1 MSVQQSNISNCSFR
15 NTINGVL
22 FPGRG
27 ALHIQKSTVRLTG
40 SIFQNNT
47 VVSSGVLSVWYNS
60 TITVMNNTFQY
71 NSAGYQGS
79 VLSVWYSTLTVMDNT
94 FQYNPA
100 DSGVL
105 WAADQYA
112 HGGGVL
118 DVDES
123 TLTVVD
129 NTFQYNSAGSGVLWV
144 GSSTLTVMD
153 NTFKYNSAGYGG
165 VLTVWHSTLTAMDNT
180 FQYNTADV
188 FGGVLNAGYSTL
200 TVMDN
205 TFQYNS
211 AGEDGGVLYVHL
223 SLTVLTGNTFQK
235 YSANLG
241 GIIYMTGG
249 SLNITSNTFTDSSAT
264 LGLGG
269 AIFMTDNSM
278 VSMYG
283 SNIIE
288 SNTAQYGGGI
298 AALDSQLQLFNT
310 IFENNTASYGGGLY
324 AHNTTCNGNALFTK
338 NVAFEGGGGIYASKS
353 TFFWTE
359 NTTVI
364 KSNSAINGGG
374 LLLSDD
380 SKLYLQPNIAVR
392 LISNHANRTGG
403 AIKVEETNPLT
414 YCIPSTNG
422 HDVSNSDCFF
432 QIQSRMKSEHYN
444 AFEITSTYS
453 LNKFIDSLNV
463 AHIMIHFDNNS
474 ATEGG
479 TDLYG
484 GNVDSCTL
492 NNATIGL
499 YYSGPTFSGYVF
511 DVMTSSVTISS
522 DPLDICTCVD
532 DLTDCTGFYHPEPV
546 YPGGT
551 LEVPVIAHG
560 QRNGTTVAV
569 VQVIRTSS
577 NFNISNLEISQNVL
591 NSCTPLQYTVQS
603 RAIGTTQEM
612 KLYAEGPCPPTK
624 TNTLSVSVNILSCP
638 PGFQLSEAQSICI
651 CAERIQQF
659 TNTCLIDNA
668 TVLRA
673 QNAEFWVGYDNK
685 SQGIILHPHCPL
697 DYCTSNEVY
706 LAVDDSDKQCNYNRS
721 GLMCGTCS
729 DNLSLALGSSRCLQC
744 SNSYLSLLAAFA
756 FAGIALVL
764 LLLVLRLT
772 VAVGT
777 INGLIFYANILAV
790 NSQIFF
796 QHQSNNVPT
805 ALTDKALTLFV
816 AWLNLDLG
824 IETCFYKGMDAYGK
838 TWLQF
843 AFPLYVWALAGMII
857 IGSYYSGKVA
867 KVFGSNPVAVLATLF
882 LLSYAKLFRTVIAAL
897 SYTSLEYP
905 NNSHI
910 AVWQYDG
917 NIPYLSS
924 KHIPLFTAAM
934 VFLIILFLPYMILLV
949 LGQWLQAKSH
959 FRILSWIK
967 SPKIKFFLDTYH
979 APYTDKYRYWTGLML
994 LFRFVLFLI
1003 SAVNALGDPSVNLLA
1018 IISSTVVILTLPTIL
1033 GSRIYKTWSLGLLE
1047 TSFVVNLAVLAAA
1060 TSYIQ
1065 RSGGTQNAATLTSV
1079 SVAFVTFTGIVIY
1092 HSIQQI
1098 KGTRLWRRVCLRHD
1112 YMRVPLTDVDAESED
1127 PPDSPVEFVYMSGS
1141 APTQTVVDIR
1151 DSELREPCMATD

>member
-1 MSVQQSNISNCSFR
+1 M
-15 NTINGVL
+15 NTARFDWG
-22 FPGRG
+22 G
-27 ALHIQKSTVRLTG
+27 ALHIQNSTVKLTG
-40 SIFQNNT
+40 NIFQNNSAT
-47 VVSSGVLSVWYNS
+47 FGGGLYVWD
-60 TITVMNNTFQY
+60 
-71 NSAGYQGS
+71 
-79 VLSVWYSTLTVMDNT
+79 STLTVMDNT
-94 FQYNPA
+94 FQNNSA
-100 DSGVL
+100 DFEGVL
-105 WAADQYA
+105 NVENSILTVMNNTFQNNSADT
-112 HGGGVL
+112 GGVL
-118 DVDES
+118 VVWDS
-123 TLTVVD
+123 TLSVMD
-129 NTFQYNSAGSGVLWV
+129 NTFQYNSA
-144 GSSTLTVMD
+144 D
-153 NTFKYNSAGYGG
+153 
-165 VLTVWHSTLTAMDNT
+165 
-180 FQYNTADV
+180 
-188 FGGVLNAGYSTL
+188 FGGVLYVVDSTL

-211 AGEDGGVLYVHL
+211 AGEDGGVLYVVD
-223 SLTVLTGNTFQK
+223 STLTVMDNTFQYNSAGEDGGVLYVDNTLSFFFLNSTVITGNIFQK
-235 YSANLG
+235 NSANLG

-249 SLNITSNTFTDSSAT
+249 SINITNNTFTDSSA
-264 LGLGG
+264 LLGG
-269 AIFMTDNSM
+269 AIFMTDNST
-278 VSMYG
+278 VNMYG

-288 SNTAQYGGGI
+288 NNTAQYGGGI

-310 IFENNTASYGGGLY
+310 VFENNTASYGGGLY
-324 AHNTTCNGNALFTK
+324 ARNTKCNGNALFTK
-338 NVAFEGGGGIYASKS
+338 NVAFDGGGAIYASKS

-359 NTTVI
+359 NTTII
-364 KSNSAINGGG
+364 KSNSAIDGGG

-380 SKLYLQPNIAVR
+380 SKLYLQPNIAVH

-403 AIKVEETNPLT
+403 AIKVEESNPLT

-432 QIQSRMKSEHYN
+432 QIQSQMKHKYYIKYISDLKIFSDSVDVVN
-444 AFEITSTYS
+444 IT
-453 LNKFIDSLNV
+453 
-463 AHIMIHFDNNS
+463 IHFDNNS
-474 ATEGG
+474 AVEAGS
-479 TDLYG
+479 DLYG
-484 GNVDSCTL
+484 GNVVSCTL
-492 NNATIGL
+492 NNTKIDRN
-499 YYSGPTFSGYVF
+499 YSGPAVSGYVF
-511 DVMTSSVTISS
+511 DVMTNSVSISS

-532 DLTDCTGFYHPEPV
+532 DLTDCTGYYHPEPV

-551 LEVPVIAHG
+551 LEVPVIARG
-560 QRNGTTVAV
+560 QRNVTTVAV
-569 VQVIRTSS
+569 VQVIETSN
-577 NFNISNLEISQNVL
+577 NFNVTNLEISQNVL
-591 NSCTPLQYTVQS
+591 NSCTPLKYTIQS
-603 RAIGTTQEM
+603 RAVGSTQEM
-612 KLYAEGPCPPTK
+612 TLYAEGPCPPTK
-624 TNTLSVSVNILSCP
+624 TNSLTVTVDIQSCP
-638 PGFQLSEAQSICI
+638 PGFQLSEAQSICV
-651 CAERIQQF
+651 CVERLQQF
-659 TNTCLIDNA
+659 TDTCLINNT
-668 TVLRA
+668 TVLRT

-685 SQGIILHPHCPL
+685 SQGIILHPHCPF

-729 DNLSLALGSSRCLQC
+729 DNLSLALGSSQCLQC

-777 INGLIFYANILAV
+777 INGLIFYANIVAV

-805 ALTDKALTLFV
+805 ALTDKVLTLFV

-979 APYTDKYRYWTGLML
+979 APYTDKHRYWTGLML

-1047 TSFVVNLAVLAAA
+1047 TSFVVNLAILAAA

-1092 HSIQQI
+1092 HSVQQI

>member
-1 MSVQQSNISNCSFR
+1 MYISSLAFISCGHNYSAAINVISVQQFNISYCSFLM
-15 NTINGVL
+15 NG
-22 FPGRG
+22 GAIGG
-27 ALHIQKSTVRLTG
+27 ALYIHKSTVGLTG
-40 SIFQNNT
+40 SIFQNST
-47 VVSSGVLSVWYNS
+47 ADGSGGVLCAQES
-60 TITVMNNTFQY
+60 TLTVMNNTFQY
-71 NSAGYQGS
+71 NSADGGGGVLCAQESTLTVVDNTFQYNSADHDGGVLS
-79 VLSVWYSTLTVMDNT
+79 VLHCTLTVMDNTFQYNSADQDGGVLYVWYSTLTVMDNT
-94 FQYNPA
+94 FQYN
-100 DSGVL
+100 
-105 WAADQYA
+105 YA
-112 HGGGVL
+112 I
-118 DVDES
+118 
-123 TLTVVD
+123 
-129 NTFQYNSAGSGVLWV
+129 Y
-144 GSSTLTVMD
+144 SS
-153 NTFKYNSAGYGG
+153 
-165 VLTVWHSTLTAMDNT
+165 
-180 FQYNTADV
+180 
-188 FGGVLNAGYSTL
+188 GGVLNTGYSTL

-205 TFQYNS
+205 TFQFNS
-211 AGEDGGVLYVHL
+211 AGEDGGVLYVYNAY
-223 SLTVLTGNTFQK
+223 SLYSTLAVLTGNTFRK
-235 YSANLG
+235 NSANLG
-241 GIIYMTGG
+241 GIIYMGG
-249 SLNITSNTFTDSSAT
+249 NSIKITNNTFTDSSAV
-264 LGLGG
+264 LGG

-278 VSMYG
+278 ASMYG
-283 SNIIE
+283 SNIIAN
-288 SNTAQYGGGI
+288 NTAQYGGGI

-310 IFENNTASYGGGLY
+310 VFENNTASYGGGLY

-338 NVAFEGGGGIYASKS
+338 NEAFEGGGGIYASKS

-364 KSNSAINGGG
+364 KSNSAIDGGG

-380 SKLYLQPNIAVR
+380 SKLYLQPNIAVH

-403 AIKVEETNPLT
+403 AIKVKESNPLT

-422 HDVSNSDCFF
+422 HDVSKSDCFF
-432 QIQSRMKSEHYN
+432 QIQFQMKHAYSIGSISELKN
-444 AFEITSTYS
+444 CINS
-453 LNKFIDSLNV
+453 LDV
-463 AHIMIHFDNNS
+463 AHIKIHFDNNS
-474 ATEGG
+474 AVEAGS
-479 TDLYG
+479 DLYG

-492 NNATIGL
+492 NINVKI
-499 YYSGPTFSGYVF
+499 YPVYSGPAFSGYVF
-511 DVMTSSVTISS
+511 DVMTRSATISS

-532 DLTDCTGFYHPEPV
+532 HLINCTGFYHPEPV

-551 LEVPVIAHG
+551 LEVPVIARG
-560 QRNGTTVAV
+560 QRNGITVAV
-569 VQVIRTSS
+569 VQVIETSN
-577 NFNISNLEISQNVL
+577 NFNVSNLEISQNIL
-591 NSCTPLQYTVQS
+591 NSCTPLKYTIQS
-603 RAIGTTQEM
+603 CAVGSTQEM
-612 KLYAEGPCPPTK
+612 TLYAEGPCPPTK
-624 TNTLSVSVNILSCP
+624 TNTLTVTVDIQSCP

-651 CAERIQQF
+651 CVERLQQF

-668 TVLRA
+668 TVLRT

-685 SQGIILHPHCPL
+685 SQGIILHPHCPF

-721 GLMCGTCS
+721 GLMCGRCS

-756 FAGIALVL
+756 FAGIALLL

-777 INGLIFYANILAV
+777 INGLIFYANIVAV

-967 SPKIKFFLDTYH
+967 SPKIKFLLDTYH
-979 APYTDKYRYWTGLML
+979 APYTDKHRYWTGLML

-1018 IISSTVVILTLPTIL
+1018 IISTTVAILTLPTIL

-1047 TSFVVNLAVLAAA
+1047 TSFVVNLAILAAA

-1092 HSIQQI
+1092 HSVQQI

-1112 YMRVPLTDVDAESED
+1112 YMRVPLTDVDAESAD